1 MRRMIMKVTTM
12 VTLSLAV
19 VEFMDNANKD
29 NDNNDTDDDN
39 ENSKG

>member
-1 MRRMIMKVTTM
+1 M

-19 VEFMDNANKD
+19 VEFMDNTNKD